1 MQKLERINLQ
11 RGTSPCKSG
20 LMTRFWGMYN
30 FPLAIQV
37 DPTVYLARSLSLNEL
52 NTNTSDKCYS
62 KVVFLF
68 ILAFRRAQ
76 QNQRTQGH
84 SPKLKDGIA
93 FNIGLI
99 L

>member
-1 MQKLERINLQ
+1 
-11 RGTSPCKSG
+11 
-20 LMTRFWGMYN
+20 MYN

-37 DPTVYLARSLSLNEL
+37 DQTVYLARSLSLGEL
-52 NTNTSDKCYS
+52 NTNSSDKCYS

-68 ILAFRRAQ
+68 LLAFRSTQ
-76 QNQRTQGH
+76 QNHRTQGH
-84 SPKLKDGIA
+84 SPELRDGIA